1 MLQNDNQK
9 QAGPSTVEVSTKSA
23 SKSASALH
31 NMVVTTGHTEYMYV
45 CYVGFW
51 PWRKQADVWQHSC
64 MWKQPVI
71 TAELLK
77 DGHPFSQLLDF
88 SIDCFVKNR
97 LYYVSLENAKIL
109 AA

>member
-1 MLQNDNQK
+1 MKKKNYIQRKLMTLLKVLQNDNQK

-51 PWRKQADVWQHSC
+51 PWRK
-64 MWKQPVI
+64 
-71 TAELLK
+71 
-77 DGHPFSQLLDF
+77 
-88 SIDCFVKNR
+88 
-97 LYYVSLENAKIL
+97 
-109 AA
+109 